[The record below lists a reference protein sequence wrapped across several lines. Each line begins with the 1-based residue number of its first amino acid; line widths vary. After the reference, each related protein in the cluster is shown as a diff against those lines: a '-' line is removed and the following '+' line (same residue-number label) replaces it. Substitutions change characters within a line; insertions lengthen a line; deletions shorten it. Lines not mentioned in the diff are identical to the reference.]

1 MERQQDYV
9 LRRVEERGIRLIRL
23 WFTDVHGQL
32 KSFAISPAELETAFE
47 QGMVFDGSS
56 IDGFSRIA
64 EEDTIAKPDASTFE
78 LMSWSGS
85 EENAA
90 RMFCDIERA
99 AGSPY
104 PGDSRQVLR
113 RVMEQVSDAGEGV
126 IVVLRNYDGTRDIID
141 RIQDYKWHG
150 VEDPIPGFGKL
161 LLEPKAADA

>member
-1 MERQQDYV
+1 MERPQDYV

-56 IDGFSRIA
+56 IDGFSRVA
-64 EEDTIAKPDASTFE
+64 EEDTVARPDPATFE
-78 LMSWSGS
+78 LMRWTGS
-85 EENAA
+85 DDNAA

-99 AGSPY
+99 DGSPY

-113 RVMEQVSDAGEGV
+113 RAMDQARQAGFTFFTAPEMEYFLFERELV
-126 IVVLRNYDGTRDIID
+126 
-141 RIQDYKWHG
+141 
-150 VEDPIPGFGKL
+150 P
-161 LLEPKAADA
+161 